1 MCGRFINLNT
11 IKKLNKIFD
20 FINKDKIDDE
30 ISYNIAPSQSSI
42 IITNSNFFNIE
53 KAKWGIKFFDKI
65 QKREKNIINSRVETV
80 DKKIIFKES
89 FNKRRCIIP
98 ANGYYEWSLKNKIKT
113 PYFINIPERET
124 IYFAGIW
131 KYIDQSN
138 LSKKVFSII
147 TKPSNSLL
155 SNIHHRMPMILSS
168 DESKDYL
175 DKSNLNYLQYNKN
188 SNIESYIEFYEISR
202 FVNNPLNNS
211 IKCIRHIN

>member
-11 IKKLNKIFD
+11 TKKLNKIFD

-42 IITNSNFFNIE
+42 IITNSNFFYIE

-65 QKREKNIINSRVETV
+65 QKREKNIINSRIETV

-113 PYFINIPERET
+113 PYFINIPEKET

-131 KYIDQSN
+131 KYIDQIN

-155 SNIHHRMPMILSS
+155 SNIHHRMPIILSS

-211 IKCIRHIN
+211 IKCIQHIN

>member
-11 IKKLNKIFD
+11 TKKLNKIFD

-42 IITNSNFFNIE
+42 IITNSNFFYIE

-65 QKREKNIINSRVETV
+65 QKREKNIINSRIETV

-113 PYFINIPERET
+113 PYFINIPEKET

-155 SNIHHRMPMILSS
+155 SNIHHRMPIILSS

-211 IKCIRHIN
+211 IKCIQHIN